1 LSNESFSCV
10 IIPLV
15 SLFVNTT
22 LYIPDSVKYSQ
33 RLCGRHE
40 LYGLLEE
47 GLSSM
52 REGKGRPASEVFD
65 DIKRA
70 FGFIIQTKTGDRVR
84 PPILYLINNLNRA

>member
-1 LSNESFSCV
+1 
-10 IIPLV
+10 
-15 SLFVNTT
+15 
-22 LYIPDSVKYSQ
+22 
-33 RLCGRHE
+33 
-40 LYGLLEE
+40 
-47 GLSSM
+47 M